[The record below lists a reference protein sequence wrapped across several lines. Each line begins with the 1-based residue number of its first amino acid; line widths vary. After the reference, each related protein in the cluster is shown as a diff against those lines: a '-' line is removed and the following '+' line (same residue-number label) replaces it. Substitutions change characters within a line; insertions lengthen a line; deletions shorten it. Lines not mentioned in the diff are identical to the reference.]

1 MSAPRTEQQE
11 AFARALA
18 ADREAIVFTSTERGG
33 PLVVWASRWCA
44 APGCMASPAE
54 FAPQLV
60 IAIQRGRIPV
70 PFEVPGRCAVHGAEP
85 RALPEPA
92 L

>member
-11 AFARALA
+11 AFALALA

-33 PLVVWASRWCA
+33 PLVVRASRWCA
-44 APGCMASPAE
+44 APGCLAVPAE
-54 FAPQLV
+54 VAPQLV
-60 IAIQRGRIPV
+60 LACMQGRIHV
-70 PFEVPGRCAVHGAEP
+70 PMELPGRCAVHGAEP

-92 L
+92 I